1 MTEFTDKASLDAFN
15 NGIIEEFRANGGVV
29 GGPFEGATLLL
40 LTTTGAKSGQ
50 PRLNPLAYLTIDGKT
65 IIVGSKAG
73 ADTNP
78 HWVHNL
84 RADPR
89 AHVEV
94 GTESMTW
101 WPASCPKTSGPRP
114 TRKSWRLRPGS
125 VITSPRRVASYRC
138 SNSSGSDAAGHLCGQ
153 RRELRIEFGCGAA

>member
-94 GTESMTW
+94 GTESYDVVAREL
-101 WPASCPKTSGPRP
+101 PEDERAAAYPKVVAVAPGFGDYQSKTSR
-114 TRKSWRLRPGS
+114 
-125 VITSPRRVASYRC
+125 VIPLFELQRV
-138 SNSSGSDAAGHLCGQ
+138 
-153 RRELRIEFGCGAA
+153 